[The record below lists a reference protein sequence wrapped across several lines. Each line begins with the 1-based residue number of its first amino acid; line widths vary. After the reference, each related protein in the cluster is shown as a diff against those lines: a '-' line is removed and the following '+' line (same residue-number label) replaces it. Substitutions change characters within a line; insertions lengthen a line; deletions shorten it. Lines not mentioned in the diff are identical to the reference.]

1 MGFNINQIVK
11 EWSYR
16 VHDGMPDIKNSLH
29 MVQLRELLREY
40 KITENVIDMLINNLQ
55 DFPKKQI
62 INEATKLETFLEKNS
77 DKKTK
82 HTKQLYNI
90 ALEDYLS
97 RIPAGMAQEAV
108 KKVISSNPQVF
119 FDNIGKYTAL
129 KNISDSDHSSGFAK
143 KMFDLEPKGLGRAE
157 VYIAWVVKDAK
168 ISGGGETFDV
178 TVGSNKYEIKDYSKG
193 AKDTIRLGVHG
204 KVTQF
209 PFWRQIQKTVTLITG
224 LDKTALTV
232 VLGDV
237 AKDIFAAMNAL
248 DISKIQSGEVSQGNL
263 KNLRNFYVVANA
275 FVDEVGDGYNQ
286 MTLKGP
292 NIKPKDYM
300 IKMISDSEIPAS
312 GKATIEIV
320 DNAEGKT
327 IIKFMNDLRALDYV
341 RNPDGMWEGIHE
353 AVSKINKAY
362 SSVKFI
368 IFRPGPKM
376 MIQGKHFKKLKF
388 GSLTG
393 AAIKV
398 LEDNISAGWESI
410 EGATVRM

>member
-90 ALEDYLS
+90 ALDNFLS
-97 RIPAGMAQEAV
+97 RVPTGDATKAANKIV
-108 KKVISSNPQVF
+108 SKDPQKF
-119 FDNIGKYTAL
+119 FDNIGKYNSIN
-129 KNISDSDHSSGFAK
+129 KISDGDYSSGFARDVFNLK
-143 KMFDLEPKGLGRAE
+143 PEGLGRAE
-157 VYIAWVVKDAK
+157 LYIAWVVKNAK

-178 TVGSNKYEIKDYSKG
+178 TIGSSKYEIKDYSTG
-193 AKDTIRLGVHG
+193 AKDTVRLGVHG

-209 PFWRQIQKTVTLITG
+209 PFWRQIQKTITLITG
-224 LDKTALTV
+224 ADKTALTA
-232 VLGDV
+232 VLGE
-237 AKDIFAAMNAL
+237 AAGDIFVAMNAL
-248 DISKIQSGEVSQGNL
+248 DISKIQSGEVSQKNL
-263 KNLRNFYVVANA
+263 KNLRNFYVVANT

-320 DNAEGKT
+320 DNAKGKT

-341 RNPDGMWEGIHE
+341 RNPDGMWKGIHE

-410 EGATVRM
+410 EGATVGM